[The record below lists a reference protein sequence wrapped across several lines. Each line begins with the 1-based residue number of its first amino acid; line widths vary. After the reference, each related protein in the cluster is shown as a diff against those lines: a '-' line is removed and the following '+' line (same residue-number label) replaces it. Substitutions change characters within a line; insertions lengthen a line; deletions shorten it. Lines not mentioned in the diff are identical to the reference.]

1 MSKKYTFLIIPDDDS
16 ITKSYEFKKSSVTF
30 LFVFF
35 IFILSLISL
44 YSFISI
50 PKIMSYHELKTKY
63 DILSKDRLEVYELS
77 KNLKRIKQMDDFVRH
92 SLGVNFSFKDQAE
105 ANDSIESVLQDENNF
120 ISITDN
126 IPSVAPVDGFIS
138 QRMSLDYSDIYS
150 KHSGI
155 DIVTNQGSPIK
166 ASANGLV
173 IFSSWNYDLGN
184 LIILYH
190 GDGYFTHYGHNQQN
204 LVDPLDFVSKGE
216 VIGLVGNTG
225 ISSGPHLHFEIWKD
239 NISINPLKY
248 FPEYKKTDLTYKNE

>member
-16 ITKSYEFKKSSVTF
+16 TTRSYEFKRSSVAF
-30 LFVFF
+30 LFIFF

-50 PKIMSYHELKTKY
+50 PKIMSYNELKTKH
-63 DILSKDRLEVYELS
+63 DKLSQDRLEVYELS
-77 KNLKRIKQMDDFVRH
+77 KNLKRIKQMDNFVRH

-105 ANDSIESVLQDENNF
+105 VKDSIVSVLQDENNF

-138 QRMSLDYSDIYS
+138 QRMSLDYSAIYS

-173 IFSSWNYDLGN
+173 VFSSWWN
-184 LIILYH
+184 LTSHL
-190 GDGYFTHYGHNQQN
+190 
-204 LVDPLDFVSKGE
+204 
-216 VIGLVGNTG
+216 
-225 ISSGPHLHFEIWKD
+225 ISV
-239 NISINPLKY
+239 
-248 FPEYKKTDLTYKNE
+248 